1 MRHLIVLASLLVP
14 AIAHA
19 QQADSP
25 TLAKLHGD
33 IAAGTQRVTPR
44 VVAWRED
51 IHQHPELGTQEVRTS
66 KLVADHL
73 RSLGIEVR
81 ADVGG
86 HGVVGV
92 LRGGKP
98 GRVVALRADMDALP
112 VTEQVNVSFKSTVRA
127 TYNGQDVGVMHA
139 CGHDN
144 HVAILMGVADVLAGM
159 RAELPGT
166 VVFLFQPAEEGPGGA
181 KPMID
186 AGALDNPKVD
196 AVFGL
201 HVVPDSLGHVGYRAG
216 PMMASSNEFTI
227 VVHGKQTHGA
237 RPAGGI
243 DPIVVASE
251 IVLAAQTI
259 VSRQIDLSESMA
271 VLTFGIFNAGIR
283 NNIIPDSAYLN
294 GTIRTLDPAVRQ
306 QVIQRL
312 ERTATHIAEASG
324 ATAVVHVDSG
334 YPVNVS
340 DRALTARMIPTLQ
353 WAAGATNVHEM
364 GVNLAS
370 EDFSYFAQRVPGMFV
385 NLGIVPPGEDPA
397 KAPANHSPLFFADE
411 RALPVGVRTMAG
423 LAVDYLA
430 GTPTG
435 RDRAQS
441 RLEVNR

>member
-1 MRHLIVLASLLVP
+1 MRRTLTLAILLAP
-14 AIAHA
+14 AIARAQSAAHA
-19 QQADSP
+19 SP
-25 TLAKLHGD
+25 ANVSLALLHSE
-33 IAAGTQRVTPR
+33 IASRTDQVTPK

-51 IHQHPELGTQEVRTS
+51 IHEHPELGTQEVRTS

-73 RSLGIEVR
+73 RSLGLDVR
-81 ADVGG
+81 TNVGG

-112 VTEQVNVSFKSTVRA
+112 VTEQVDVPFKSVVKA
-127 TYNGQDVGVMHA
+127 MYQGHEVGVMHA

-144 HVAILMGVADVLAGM
+144 HVAILMGVAEVLAGLKSQ
-159 RAELPGT
+159 LPGT

-181 KPMID
+181 EPMIKD
-186 AGALDNPKVD
+186 GALDNPKVD

-216 PMMASSNEFTI
+216 ATLASSDEFTI

-237 RPAGGI
+237 RPAAGI
-243 DPIVVASE
+243 DPIVVGSE

-259 VSRQIDLSESMA
+259 VSRQIDLSQSMA
-271 VLTFGIFNAGIR
+271 VLTFGIFNAGVR

-312 ERTATHIAEASG
+312 VKTATHVAEASG
-324 ATAVVHVDSG
+324 ARAEVRVDSG
-334 YPVNVS
+334 YPVTIS
-340 DRALTARMIPTLQ
+340 SPALTRRMLPALQ
-353 WAAGATNVHEM
+353 WAAGAKNVHEM
-364 GVNLAS
+364 DANLAS

-385 NLGIVPPGEDPA
+385 NLGVVPAGQDPA
-397 KAPANHSPLFFADE
+397 KAASNHSPLFFADE
-411 RALPVGVRTMAG
+411 HALPIGVRTMAA
-423 LAVDYLA
+423 LAADYLA
-430 GTPTG
+430 GGEP
-435 RDRAQS
+435 
-441 RLEVNR
+441 